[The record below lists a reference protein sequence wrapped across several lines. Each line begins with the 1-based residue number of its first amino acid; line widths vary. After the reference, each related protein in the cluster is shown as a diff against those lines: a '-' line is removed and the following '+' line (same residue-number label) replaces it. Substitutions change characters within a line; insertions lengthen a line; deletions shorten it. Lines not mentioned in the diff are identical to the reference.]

1 MIELTNPLTFLLVI
15 NSFITIILIFN
26 QNDSSKDLLSV
37 QNSSAAT
44 ATNPL
49 EKFTWICLVI
59 QLTLLLIKTKVTDF

>member
-37 QNSSAAT
+37 QNSSVT
-44 ATNPL
+44 TPTNPL